1 MRGIVWIASYPKS
14 GNTWFRVFLS
24 NLLHAD
30 EPVSLNDCT
39 DIPIASSRQIFED
52 ATGIEA
58 SDLMPYEINRLRPLV
73 YRHIASEKETT
84 YLKVH
89 DAYLLMDDE
98 IPMFPIEATSKAI
111 YIVRNPLDVAVSYA
125 DHCGLDYDTAI
136 IEMANEN
143 NGFCLSSDKLES
155 QLPQKLLSWSS
166 HVRTWTTAKIPVHIL
181 KYEEMKNNPVQTF
194 CNAVNFLELN
204 FDRPEI
210 ERALKYSAFELLR
223 RQEEESGYKERSPYS
238 KRFFR
243 KGEVDSYKT
252 KLNDRQIDRLLDDHG
267 EMMNAL
273 GYLDIRKTGEIV

>member
-24 NLLHAD
+24 NLLHAG

-52 ATGIEA
+52 STGIEA
-58 SDLMPYEINRLRPLV
+58 SDLMPHEIRRLRPLV
-73 YRHIASEKETT
+73 YRHIASEKEDT

-136 IEMANEN
+136 VEMADEN
-143 NGFCLSSDKLES
+143 NGFCLSSARLGS

-166 HVRTWTTAKIPVHIL
+166 HVRTWTTAKIPIHIV
-181 KYEEMKNNPVQTF
+181 KYEDMKYVPLQTF
-194 CNAVNFLELN
+194 SNAVKF
-204 FDRPEI
+204 FGI
-210 ERALKYSAFELLR
+210 EF
-223 RQEEESGYKERSPYS
+223 
-238 KRFFR
+238 
-243 KGEVDSYKT
+243 
-252 KLNDRQIDRLLDDHG
+252 
-267 EMMNAL
+267 
-273 GYLDIRKTGEIV
+273 